1 MKSSST
7 TIKTTA
13 LGWKRSLFFQ
23 MACMEPWLHGAFLP
37 SLAFCGTHLT
47 HAIIKFFPSSLLV
60 FNQFPS
66 LRNKHSPRLQAGQT
80 IGVREGGPG
89 RRGALGMFP

>member
-47 HAIIKFFPSSLLV
+47 HALIKSIP
-60 FNQFPS
+60 Q
-66 LRNKHSPRLQAGQT
+66 KQT
-80 IGVREGGPG
+80 FAQTPG
-89 RRGALGMFP
+89 RTDYRGQGGRTRKAGSTWNVPIISIC